1 MSEQDTAPTPEDSRV
16 SHATVVWT
24 FAAGYALRLMVAL
37 APLRWLLEKIF
48 PDDSYMYWQV
58 ARNIVAGNGASLD
71 GVNLTTAYHPLW
83 MVPTLAVMKFF
94 DNGGDLPVH
103 VSLVISS
110 TLDMVT
116 CWLTWK
122 AAKMITGDE
131 RVSLFAA
138 ALILFNPYHIGY
150 VNSGLGDGLNAL
162 CVVAYL
168 YLYYRIWSEQRD
180 NLLSWVALG
189 LLAGLSMLAR
199 TDSVLF
205 HVAVLAHLTLTR
217 DAKNLVDRLRPP
229 LIVGLASCAFVVP
242 WLLYMKSIT
251 GHFMQTS
258 ASAHP
263 WVNHARRAHLPWW
276 NNALYASG
284 KAAIALF
291 WNMNI
296 SAFFGVPAAAIIAA
310 VAGRRLSKK
319 EGTPVP
325 ENLRKWAW
333 PLALPVLAMIALAI
347 VHGGIRWFT
356 RQWYFLPMAA
366 VAPLWL
372 ALLWQAYGDRL
383 SRGVRRAMLVAMVVG
398 FAGTMYRIWIFGN
411 YPWQSDMYDMAHTIR
426 EVVEPAEKPRI
437 GGFNILMQAY
447 YYDNQVMNLDGIGND
462 PVFERIKDHTLG
474 QYIDEIGLEY
484 IVDWDYYIK
493 KRHAPHLPEDFADRL
508 EPVIECGG
516 WGSLWKWK
524 GPYTLYR
531 ILPKGQK
538 PRDVQ
543 PMECNRPG

>member
-1 MSEQDTAPTPEDSRV
+1 MKEENGPL

-37 APLRWLLEKIF
+37 SPLRWLLEKVF

-58 ARNIVAGNGASLD
+58 ARNILAGNGASLD

-83 MVPTLAVMKFF
+83 MAPTLAVMALF

-103 VSLVISS
+103 VSLVLSS
-110 TLDMVT
+110 TLDMAT
-116 CWLTWK
+116 CWLVWK
-122 AAKMITGDE
+122 TAKLMTGDE
-131 RVSLFAA
+131 RLSLFAA

-168 YLYYRIWSEQRD
+168 HLYYRIHAEGRD
-180 NLLSWVALG
+180 ELLSWIALG

-205 HVAVLAHLTLTR
+205 HLAVLVHLTLTR
-217 DAKNLVDRLRPP
+217 EAKNLGDRLRPP
-229 LIVGLASCAFVVP
+229 LIVGLASCLLVVP
-242 WLLYMKSIT
+242 WLLYMKGLT

-263 WVNHARRAHLPWW
+263 WVNHMRRAAEPWW
-276 NNALYASG
+276 SNLLYSLG
-284 KAAIALF
+284 KTATAMF
-291 WNMNI
+291 WNLPI
-296 SAFFGVPAAAIIAA
+296 SAFFGVPAAALVAA
-310 VAGRRLSKK
+310 WAGRRAQRRAG
-319 EGTPVP
+319 EETPEV
-325 ENLRKWAW
+325 LRRWGRL
-333 PLALPVLAMIALAI
+333 LALPLLAMMGLAVI
-347 VHGGIRWFT
+347 HGGLRWFT

-372 ALLWQAYGDRL
+372 AVLWQAYGKKL
-383 SRGVRRAMLVAMVVG
+383 SDAARKAMLTLMILG
-398 FAGTMYRIWIFGN
+398 FAGTVYRIWIYGN
-411 YPWQSDMYDMAHTIR
+411 YPWQSDMYDMARTIHK
-426 EVVEPAEKPRI
+426 VIPPADKPRI

-474 QYIDEIGLEY
+474 DYIDEVGLQY
-484 IVDWDYYIK
+484 IVDWDYYIQ
-493 KRHAPHLPEDFADRL
+493 KRHGPHLPEDFADRL
-508 EPVIECGG
+508 EPVIACGG
-516 WGSLWKWK
+516 EGSLRKWE
-524 GPYTLYR
+524 GPMMLYR
-531 ILPKGQK
+531 ILPRGQTPSPDK
-538 PRDVQ
+538 TPIQ
-543 PMECNRPG
+543 CKRPG

>member
-1 MSEQDTAPTPEDSRV
+1 MNERENTV
-16 SHATVVWT
+16 SYNTLVWT
-24 FAAGYALRLMVAL
+24 FAAGFALRIVVAL
-37 APLRWLLEKIF
+37 APLRWLLEKVF

-58 ARNIVAGNGASLD
+58 ARNILAGHGASLD

-83 MVPTLAVMKFF
+83 MAPTLAVMAVF

-103 VSLVISS
+103 VSLLLSS

-122 AAKMITGDE
+122 IAKLVTGDD
-131 RVSLFAA
+131 RLSLAAA

-168 YLYYRIWSEQRD
+168 YLYYRIHAEKRD
-180 NLLSWVALG
+180 ELLSWVCLG
-189 LLAGLSMLAR
+189 LLAGLAMLAR
-199 TDSVLF
+199 TDSVFF
-205 HVAVLAHLTLTR
+205 HIAVLAHLTLTR
-217 DAKNLVDRLRPP
+217 EAKNLWDRLRPP
-229 LIVGLASCAFVVP
+229 LIVGLASCLLVVP

-263 WVNHARRAHLPWW
+263 WVNHMRRADLPWW
-276 NNALYASG
+276 NNLIYSLG
-284 KAAIALF
+284 KAGAALF

-296 SAFFGVPAAAIIAA
+296 SAFLGVPAAALLAA
-310 VAGRRLSKK
+310 WFGRRAQKRSG
-319 EGTPVP
+319 EETPEV
-325 ENLRKWAW
+325 LRRWGW
-333 PLALPVLAMIALAI
+333 LLALPVLAMIGLAL

-372 ALLWQAYGDRL
+372 VVLWRAYGEKL
-383 SRGVRRAMLVAMVVG
+383 SVGVRRTMLVAMIVG
-398 FAGTMYRIWIFGN
+398 FAGTTYRIWIYGN
-411 YPWQSDMYDMAHTIR
+411 YPWQSDMYDMARTIHK
-426 EVVEPAEKPRI
+426 VVPPSEKPRI

-447 YYDNQVMNLDGIGND
+447 YYPNQVMNLDGIGND
-462 PVFERIKDHTLG
+462 PVFERIKAHTLG
-474 QYIDEIGLEY
+474 EYIDEVGLEY
-484 IVDWDYYIK
+484 IVDWDYYIRE
-493 KRHAPHLPEDFADRL
+493 RHAPHLPEDFAGRL

-516 WGSLWKWK
+516 QGSLRKWK
-524 GPYTLYR
+524 SPMMLYR
-531 ILPKGQK
+531 ILPKGQTPDPTK
-538 PRDVQ
+538 Q
-543 PMECNRPG
+543 PIQCERPD